1 MIGSAGDLRQSR
13 SEADGFGR
21 DVEGIR
27 RKIKVLQQKQ
37 IFFEMEDQVL
47 ELEKKIE
54 KIYGVGSPRPPA
66 LPGFLFDVRLP
77 LPSKDG
83 LLLEKLPNGTFR
95 KVHAKV
101 DWPRFDMIDANSGSP
116 IEGGTWM
123 IQNSVVRPRP
133 HLDGK
138 TGNGSM
144 GCALQLEP
152 RDGSKVATFFAKT
165 PSERDEWCR
174 VLRKHAVHHDLGNG
188 FKLTRKVLGTG
199 ACEPEWENCMSAVS
213 LTQC

>member
-1 MIGSAGDLRQSR
+1 MVSSGRGASVTSSNSREHLRGMVRSDSDSGGQAASTNGETPQRQSCK
-13 SEADGFGR
+13 ADGIGR
-21 DVEGIR
+21 KAEGIR
-27 RKIKVLQQKQ
+27 SKIKVLQQKQ

-47 ELEKKIE
+47 ALERKIG
-54 KIYGVGSPRPPA
+54 KLSGVGSMPPA
-66 LPGFLFDVRLP
+66 LPGFPFDVRLP
-77 LPSKDG
+77 LPSKNG

-95 KVHAKV
+95 RVQVKV
-101 DWPRFDMIDANSGSP
+101 DWPRFDMIDADSGSP
-116 IEGGTWM
+116 IEGGTWV

-133 HLDGK
+133 HLDGS

-174 VLRKHAVHHDLGNG
+174 VLVMI
-188 FKLTRKVLGTG
+188 FIGT
-199 ACEPEWENCMSAVS
+199 
-213 LTQC
+213 